1 MNPLE
6 SLAKA
11 LASPKESA
19 ALQAAIAANPIT
31 ISFDPHNPQLAI
43 RTDARTG
50 ARERGRI
57 DDAGI
62 FYQSRSPLD
71 GLHAG
76 VN

>member
-19 ALQAAIAANPIT
+19 ALQAAIAANPVT
-31 ISFDPHNPQLAI
+31 ISFDTHNPQLAI

-50 ARERGRI
+50 AKERGRI

-62 FYQSRSPLD
+62 FYPEPQST
-71 GLHAG
+71 
-76 VN
+76 